1 MEKAKIDQCLK
12 VVQEMNEENKMDE
25 EQIVLLWN
33 MLNDENKASF
43 EKCFYCQAYV
53 NKVHETCITPAI
65 EEVIDK
71 WICEYYENDAT
82 EIISLHEFIFSKIN
96 KVVLNNE

>member
-12 VVQEMNEENKMDE
+12 VVKEMNEENKMDE

-53 NKVHETCITPAI
+53 NKIHETCITPAI